1 MCNVWFVCLEVHLA
15 FAQDAGQESEEAKA
29 EIPLEVMVQST
40 RINLLPKIILASLIP
55 LEVLVLCHPNYFDI
69 PTNNIRVHNPATVC
83 AMAP

>member
-40 RINLLPKIILASLIP
+40 RINLLPQNHISIL
-55 LEVLVLCHPNYFDI
+55 
-69 PTNNIRVHNPATVC
+69 NPARSAGVV
-83 AMAP
+83 PHELL